1 MKFGEHLI
9 QQSVITEA
17 DLESGLD
24 TQRLRPNRIGRTLR
38 DLSALDQ
45 EELNLQLQSFLQPP
59 KLAPDAEAW
68 LKNPLDFIGGAFQGW
83 AESRGLIQL
92 REPEGSQYQ
101 FLAPRFRDNDLESF
115 ERTYSRS
122 CEIHLAGSDFFEELK
137 RSVERLS
144 GKKTSSPRKIVSL
157 FGSSRS
163 DDQKIADADPYTS
176 LMRDA
181 LLSAKYLGASD
192 IHLQPSRD
200 GLEIRFRVHGEMMT
214 WKVLGLDHR
223 QSFLNEAKRLC
234 NLSIALSGRPQDSRV
249 SFQAWQLDLRASL
262 LPSQYGEKI
271 VLRLLD
277 LTRRFEF
284 SELGFDRETLSDLEE
299 ALGSKHGVLLI
310 SGPTGSGKT
319 TTLYTLLCH
328 LDRKGQNILTL
339 EDPIEYGIEGL
350 TQVQVSSKMSFADA
364 LRAVLRQDPDVIL
377 VGEIRDKET
386 ADLCVKAANTG
397 HLVLSTIHAN
407 GASEVIGRLLNMGID
422 SYLLRSCIRL
432 SAAQR
437 LVKRLCPKCSRA
449 PPASLRKQ
457 LSEVLLAKRIRLS
470 QGANLKTVNHEGCE
484 HCRQGFIGRAPI
496 LEYMKKPEIQ
506 RFIDEGLDSEP
517 VLNRRLSQACEAL
530 AEKGEID
537 AQEILKIE

>member
-1 MKFGEHLI
+1 MKFGEHLLK
-9 QQSVITEA
+9 QSAVTPL
-17 DLESGLD
+17 DLESALE
-24 TQRLRPNRIGRTLR
+24 TQRLRRNRIGRTLR
-38 DLSALDQ
+38 DLGALDQ
-45 EELNLQLQSFLQPP
+45 ADLNLQLHDFLQPQ

-68 LKNPLDFIGGAFQGW
+68 LKHPLDYVGGPFEAW
-83 AESRGLIQL
+83 AESRGLLQL
-92 REPEGSQYQ
+92 RESSGEECKFIALQ
-101 FLAPRFRDNDLESF
+101 FRDEDLESF
-115 ERTYSRS
+115 ERTFSRT
-122 CEIHLAGSDFFEELK
+122 CEIHLANPELFEELK
-137 RSVERLS
+137 RSVERAS
-144 GKKTSSPRKIVSL
+144 GKTPTGTRKIVSL
-157 FGSSRS
+157 FGASRS
-163 DDQKIADADPYTS
+163 DDQKISDADPYTS

-181 LLSAKYLGASD
+181 LLSAKDLGASD
-192 IHLQPSRD
+192 IHLQPSRE

-214 WKVLGLDHR
+214 WKMLALEHR
-223 QSFLNEAKRLC
+223 QSFVNEAKRLC

-284 SELGFDRETLSDLEE
+284 SELGFDRQTLGDLEE

-350 TQVQVSSKMSFADA
+350 TQVQVSPKMSFADA
-364 LRAVLRQDPDVIL
+364 LRAILRQDPDVIL
-377 VGEIRDKET
+377 VGEIRDRET

-437 LVKRLCPKCSRA
+437 LVKVLCPHCSKPLPA
-449 PPASLRKQ
+449 PLRKQ
-457 LSEVLLAKRIRLS
+457 LSETLLAKRVRLS
-470 QGANLKTVNHEGCE
+470 HGANLKTANRDGCE
-484 HCRQGFIGRAPI
+484 RCRQGFIGRAPI

-506 RFIDEGLDSEP
+506 RFIDDGLDSEP
-517 VLNRRLSQACEAL
+517 ILNRRLSQACEAM

-537 AQEILKIE
+537 AQDILRIE